1 MVIQHQT
8 LCTGF
13 VSFVFS
19 VVEGLLGSYS
29 VCIRVGGLVV
39 VWSIVKDKGFAAL
52 RFEDVGSK
60 P

>member
-1 MVIQHQT
+1 M
-8 LCTGF
+8 
-13 VSFVFS
+13 FS